1 MNAKLKFFLNGLKRF
16 GPVIVALTVP
26 GGEKIAEVIQKG
38 IAAAEQIP
46 GATGPEKKVHVKD
59 LVGAFVDAENLRLRK
74 KLDKTAVLE
83 TADAAIDTVVGV
95 LKVAEKAKAA
105 Q

>member
-1 MNAKLKFFLNGLKRF
+1 MNAKLKGFLNGLKKVA
-16 GPVIVALTVP
+16 PVLVALMVP
-26 GGEKIAEVIQKG
+26 GGDKIALELQKG
-38 IAAAEQIP
+38 IAAAEKMP
-46 GATGPEKKVHVKD
+46 GATGAEKKAHVIA
-59 LVGAFVDAENLRLRK
+59 LVGAAVDAENLRLRK
-74 KLDKTAVLE
+74 KLDKAAVLE